1 MESPHTGRM
10 DSWKFDSPIS
20 IEGAELQES
29 MLIAELPS
37 DAALSVV
44 RAYRL
49 ALAWPKGPQ
58 AMDRLTDAQGLAE
71 WEEDA
76 LSRLDA
82 DLAVWAPIA
91 VIAGE
96 LQDPGTA
103 DADRLAYAC
112 LAIAEWAISIG
123 AGATAILFVE
133 AAALVNPFNPRHAYL
148 AGKVLCERGRMREAE
163 RWLRRAIR
171 LAAGTHDD
179 EVHAMGVEALRG
191 VPGTSDE
198 Q

>member
-10 DSWKFDSPIS
+10 ESWKINSPIS

-29 MLIAELPS
+29 VMVAELPS
-37 DAALSVV
+37 DVALSVV

-49 ALAWPKGPQ
+49 GLAWPQGPEVMAQ
-58 AMDRLTDAQGLAE
+58 LTDTQGLAE
-71 WEEDA
+71 WEQDA

-82 DLAVWAPIA
+82 DIAVWAPIA
-91 VIAGE
+91 VIASE
-96 LQDPGTA
+96 LQEPGTA
-103 DADRLAYAC
+103 DGDRLAYAC

-133 AAALVNPFNPRHAYL
+133 TAALVNPFNPRRAYL
-148 AGKVLCERGRMREAE
+148 AGRVLRERGRMREAE
-163 RWLRRAIR
+163 RWLRRSIR
-171 LAAGTHDD
+171 LAAGTHDA
-179 EVHAMGVEALRG
+179 EVHAMAVEALRG
-191 VPGTSDE
+191 ISGTPDE